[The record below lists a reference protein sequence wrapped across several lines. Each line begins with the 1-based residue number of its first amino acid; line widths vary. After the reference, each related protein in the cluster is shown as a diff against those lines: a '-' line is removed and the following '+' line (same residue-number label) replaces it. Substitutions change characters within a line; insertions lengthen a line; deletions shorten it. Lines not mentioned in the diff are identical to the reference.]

1 MDRRKK
7 NDYERGSEALA
18 VLHSLLSYGD
28 NLHYEKFSNGSV
40 KCIEDEIPFDLPDG
54 WTWTRIK
61 TVSIDLPY
69 GTSKKSN
76 SSGKVAVLRMGNL
89 QDGEID
95 YSDLVYSSDE
105 ADIEKYYLLEND
117 LLFNRTNSAEW
128 VGKTS
133 IYRGDIPAIYAGYLI
148 RIRTLLCGEYLNAVM
163 NSSYAKNYCI
173 RVKTDAVNQSNINA
187 QKLGMFLVPVAP
199 IKEQHRIVTS
209 FKRTFEFTQ
218 CIQSEKKELSALIQS
233 TKTKI
238 LDLAIRGQLVPQ
250 NPDDEPASVL
260 LERIRAEKEELI
272 KQGKIKR
279 DKKESVIFRG
289 EDNSYYEK
297 IDMKVRCIN
306 IEIPFDLPETWC
318 WCRLGTLFDHNT
330 GKALNSADSAGTPMT
345 YITTSNL
352 YWDRFELDSLKEML
366 FADSEIDKCT
376 VKKGDLLVCE
386 GGDIGRSAIWMFEE
400 NIRIQNHIHRL
411 RPYISLSGR
420 FYYYVMYMW
429 KQLGLIGGQGIGLQG
444 FSSKMLHNLIVPL
457 PSIDEQERIVAFID
471 KLFEQIESIEKS
483 LS

>member
-1 MDRRKK
+1 MF
-7 NDYERGSEALA
+7 
-18 VLHSLLSYGD
+18 HSLLVCGD
-28 NLHYEKFSNGSV
+28 NLHYEKFADGSV
-40 KCIEDEIPFDLPDG
+40 KCIEDEIPFDLPEG
-54 WTWTRIK
+54 WAWCRLSMVGTTNIGLTYKPTEVKETGTIVLRSCNIKNGKINFADLVRVQADIRENQYIYKNDILICARNGSQSLVGKCAIMQDLPEAASFGAFMAVFRSICNQYVYYYFNTSLFRSSFSNDDSKQINQVTQAILRDTLIPLPPFAEQTRIVAK
-61 TVSIDLPY
+61 LHEILSLADFIND
-69 GTSKKSN
+69 GTEQIEMIITNAKS
-76 SSGKVAVLRMGNL
+76 
-89 QDGEID
+89 
-95 YSDLVYSSDE
+95 
-105 ADIEKYYLLEND
+105 
-117 LLFNRTNSAEW
+117 
-128 VGKTS
+128 
-133 IYRGDIPAIYAGYLI
+133 
-148 RIRTLLCGEYLNAVM
+148 
-163 NSSYAKNYCI
+163 
-173 RVKTDAVNQSNINA
+173 
-187 QKLGMFLVPVAP
+187 
-199 IKEQHRIVTS
+199 
-209 FKRTFEFTQ
+209 
-218 CIQSEKKELSALIQS
+218 
-233 TKTKI
+233 KI

-250 NPDDEPASVL
+250 DPADEPASVL

-279 DKKESVIFRG
+279 DKKESFIFRG

-297 IDMKVRCIN
+297 IGTEVRCIN
-306 IEIPFDLPETWC
+306 SEIPFNLPETWC
-318 WCRLGTLFDHNT
+318 WCRLGTLFAHNT
-330 GKALNSADSAGTPMT
+330 GKALNSADSAGIPMT

-471 KLFEQIESIEKS
+471 KLFEPIESIEKS

>member
-1 MDRRKK
+1 M
-7 NDYERGSEALA
+7 
-18 VLHSLLSYGD
+18 GD
-28 NLHYEKFSNGSV
+28 NLHYEKFADGSV
-40 KCIEDEIPFDLPDG
+40 KCIEDEIPFDLPEG
-54 WTWTRIK
+54 WAWCRLSMVGTTNIGLTYKPTEVKETGTIVLRSCNIK
-61 TVSIDLPY
+61 NGKIDFADLVRVQADIRENQYIYENDILICARNGSQSLVGKCAIMQDLPEAASFGAFMAVFRSICNQY
-69 GTSKKSN
+69 VYYYFNTSLFRSSFSNDDSKQINQVTQAILRDTLIPLPPFAEQTCIVAKLCEILSLADFINDGTEQIEMIITKAKS
-76 SSGKVAVLRMGNL
+76 
-89 QDGEID
+89 
-95 YSDLVYSSDE
+95 
-105 ADIEKYYLLEND
+105 
-117 LLFNRTNSAEW
+117 
-128 VGKTS
+128 
-133 IYRGDIPAIYAGYLI
+133 
-148 RIRTLLCGEYLNAVM
+148 
-163 NSSYAKNYCI
+163 
-173 RVKTDAVNQSNINA
+173 
-187 QKLGMFLVPVAP
+187 
-199 IKEQHRIVTS
+199 
-209 FKRTFEFTQ
+209 
-218 CIQSEKKELSALIQS
+218 
-233 TKTKI
+233 KI

-250 NPDDEPASVL
+250 DPDDEPASVL

-297 IDMKVRCIN
+297 IDMEVRCIN
-306 IEIPFDLPETWC
+306 SEIPFDLPETWC
-318 WCRLGTLFDHNT
+318 WCRLGTLFAHNT

-411 RPYISLSGR
+411 RPYISLSSR

-483 LS
+483 FS